1 MTEKTERNNL
11 FSSNKMEESSKDSE
25 CLTLL
30 LNEWKQGD
38 KDALE
43 KLMEYVYDDLK
54 KRASVYMKHQRHGH
68 SLQTTGLVHEAF
80 IKLVDK
86 NEIEWQD
93 RRHFFAIASKVMRRI
108 LIDYARHRNRV
119 KRGGKNENLPF
130 EETKHIL
137 PSENSPV
144 DLLVLDE
151 ALNSLASFDERLAK
165 IVELKYFG
173 GLTLDEIAEML
184 EVSRTTVKRDW
195 NIAKAWLKEYLE

>member
-1 MTEKTERNNL
+1 MTEKIERNTL
-11 FSSNKMEESSKDSE
+11 FASQKMEESSENSE

-30 LNEWKQGD
+30 LNDWKQGD

-43 KLMEYVYDDLK
+43 RLMEYVYDDLK
-54 KRASVYMKHQRHGH
+54 KRASVYMKHQRTEH

-93 RRHFFAIASKVMRRI
+93 RSHFFAIASKVMRRI
-108 LIDYARHRNRV
+108 LIDHARHRKRA

-137 PSENSPV
+137 PPENSPV
-144 DLLVLDE
+144 DLLILDE
-151 ALNSLASFDERLAK
+151 ALNNLAEFDERLAK

-173 GLTLDEIAEML
+173 GLTLDEVAEML
-184 EVSRTTVKRDW
+184 DVSRTTVKRDW
-195 NIAKAWLKEYLE
+195 NIAKAWLKDYLQ

>member
-1 MTEKTERNNL
+1 
-11 FSSNKMEESSKDSE
+11 MEESSENSE

-43 KLMEYVYDDLK
+43 KLMDYVYDDLK
-54 KRASVYMKHQRHGH
+54 KRAAVYMKYQRSEH

-86 NEIEWQD
+86 NQIEWQD
-93 RRHFFAIASKVMRRI
+93 RQHFFAIASKVMRRI
-108 LIDYARHRNRV
+108 LIDHARHRNRE

-137 PSENSPV
+137 PRESSPV

-151 ALNSLASFDERLAK
+151 ALNSLAEFDERLAK

-173 GLTLDEIAEML
+173 GLTLDEIAAML
-184 EVSRTTVKRDW
+184 DVSRATVKRDW
-195 NIAKAWLKEYLE
+195 NIAKAWLKDYLK

>member
-1 MTEKTERNNL
+1 
-11 FSSNKMEESSKDSE
+11 MEENSKDSRS
-25 CLTLL
+25 LTLL

-38 KDALE
+38 KDAFE

-54 KRASVYMKHQRHGH
+54 KRASRYMKHQRPGH

-93 RRHFFAIASKVMRRI
+93 RQHFFAIASKVMRRI
-108 LIDYARHRNRV
+108 LIDYARQRTRV

-137 PSENSPV
+137 PPENSRV
-144 DLLVLDE
+144 DLLILDE
-151 ALNSLASFDERLAK
+151 ALNSLASFDDRLAR

-173 GLTLDEIAEML
+173 GLTLDEIAEL
-184 EVSRTTVKRDW
+184 LNVSRTTVKRDW
-195 NIAKAWLKEYLE
+195 NIAKAWLKQHLESE

>member
-1 MTEKTERNNL
+1 
-11 FSSNKMEESSKDSE
+11 MEENSKDSRS
-25 CLTLL
+25 LTLL
-30 LNEWKQGD
+30 LNQWKQGD

-43 KLMEYVYDDLK
+43 KLMDYVYDDLK
-54 KRASVYMKHQRHGH
+54 RRASVYMKYQRYEH

-86 NEIEWQD
+86 NEIEWKD

-108 LIDYARHRNRV
+108 LIDYARHRNRI

-137 PSENSPV
+137 PSENSRV
-144 DLLVLDE
+144 DLLILDE
-151 ALNSLASFDERLAK
+151 ALNKLASFDERQAR

-173 GLTLDEIAEML
+173 GLTSDEIAEML
-184 EVSRTTVKRDW
+184 EVSTATVKRDW
-195 NIAKAWLKEYLE
+195 NIAKAWLKQYLT